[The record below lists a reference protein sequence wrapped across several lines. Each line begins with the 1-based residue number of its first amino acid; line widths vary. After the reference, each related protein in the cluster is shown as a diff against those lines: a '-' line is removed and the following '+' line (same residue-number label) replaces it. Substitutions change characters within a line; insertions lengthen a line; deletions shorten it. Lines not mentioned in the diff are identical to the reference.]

1 MIISKITLNNYRLY
15 QGVNE
20 IEFKVKNGKNIWNG
34 RENLQVDRFMDANI
48 SR

>member
-20 IEFKVKNGKNIWNG
+20 IEFKVKKEKI
-34 RENLQVDRFMDANI
+34 FT
-48 SR
+48 

>member
-20 IEFKVKNGKNIWNG
+20 IEFKVKKGKNIYLVSG
-34 RENLQVDRFMDANI
+34 KMDLVKPRFSI
-48 SR
+48 L